1 MMQCTQIKFDPIESV
16 MDDIIAPKKM
26 EIDFES
32 ISMEKEYFY
41 GYSDKIFAESF
52 IGEENESTE
61 IDSIVNSITTV
72 DISTSVI
79 PSAGLETGEILE
91 ILKRPQ
97 TSNNGEYQRC
107 MSKSNPNF
115 FYGRKIS
122 MQGRVIKSDAEIKN
136 DEICTVRKT
145 VPVRCLNPIMKNL
158 GSTSTRENIM
168 PVHFSK
174 Y

>member
-1 MMQCTQIKFDPIESV
+1 MMQYTQIKFDQIESV
-16 MDDIIAPKKM
+16 MVNDFAPKKM

-32 ISMEKEYFY
+32 ISMEQEYFY

-61 IDSIVNSITTV
+61 IDSIVNSITNT
-72 DISTSVI
+72 DMSTSVI

-97 TSNNGEYQRC
+97 INNNEFQKS

-115 FYGRKIS
+115 YYARKIS
-122 MQGRVIKSDAEIKN
+122 MQGRVIKSENEVKK
-136 DEICTVRKT
+136 DENCQVRKT

-158 GSTSTRENIM
+158 GSTCSKESSM
-168 PVHFSK
+168 QAHFSK